1 MFDAQF
7 DPRRCRL
14 HIRYTG
20 FWSAHDAHAIV
31 DRMRAALAGAAG
43 PAARSF
49 TLLDDLRDWP
59 VQSQEVLEIT
69 RGFADLVRRAPVSL
83 NAMIVPSALL
93 RLQVGRTLHDLPNC
107 SIFDTYEEA
116 DRWLAKVETVAT

>member
-69 RGFADLVRRAPVSL
+69 RGFADLVREMVESDLATV
-83 NAMIVPSALL
+83 AHD
-93 RLQVGRTLHDLPNC
+93 GRTGD
-107 SIFDTYEEA
+107 DG
-116 DRWLAKVETVAT
+116 

>member
-59 VQSQEVLEIT
+59 GQSQEVLEIT